1 MADRR
6 SCARSS
12 TSRRLCPRWMS
23 FSSVPLSQQS
33 RAPAHPR
40 HAPAYAIAYPPITP
54 RHTPII
60 ARPARA
66 CNRMG
71 ATRVRTF
78 AHTQALAD
86 EQARARAHRI
96 EPKRL
101 KPSRSRPVE
110 NSWRGSRLTMGRHA
124 RLGPFWSPRL
134 RCSSKRAAPRSDA
147 SSGSVG
153 RPGRPGV
160 RRACST
166 ASLRDS
172 NGVHMHGIPSPRPLR
187 AWWAPGGV
195 SVQHGSWLH
204 GRRRRRR
211 RRRRAPRLSTG
222 CDCRAGGQRLVGYG
236 AAARAVF
243 VGRASEPT
251 ENSELRARRPDW
263 EPASGQGEC
272 GPSPSL

>member
-1 MADRR
+1 
-6 SCARSS
+6 
-12 TSRRLCPRWMS
+12 
-23 FSSVPLSQQS
+23 
-33 RAPAHPR
+33 
-40 HAPAYAIAYPPITP
+40 
-54 RHTPII
+54 
-60 ARPARA
+60 
-66 CNRMG
+66 
-71 ATRVRTF
+71 
-78 AHTQALAD
+78 
-86 EQARARAHRI
+86 
-96 EPKRL
+96 
-101 KPSRSRPVE
+101 
-110 NSWRGSRLTMGRHA
+110 MGRHA

-211 RRRRAPRLSTG
+211 RRRRAPRLPTG

-263 EPASGQGEC
+263 EPACGQGEC
-272 GPSPSL
+272 GPSPSLRLAATQHQQHGRWYCERQVDATAQTQRTARTARLRRRRRRPAAANTGA